1 MAPALQRTHPL
12 ISTIPLPSHIS
23 PHQLTS
29 IVPLPFA
36 PMLQEF
42 GIRQIAAE
50 IKELLEPFLDIITA
64 HRSSLQ
70 SDPRYIAGVV
80 VFYRSVQRNKRCAL
94 AYLMNRLRR
103 IVAFR
108 WLFGQAAPARL
119 EDNLSGAERQFLTA
133 YNSLLGEYCDAV
145 GLDLTADQ
153 SPPKDLYVEVRVV
166 HDCGDILTEAG
177 PVALKPGTAH
187 FLKRTDVE
195 HLIRQGNLTHIL

>member
-1 MAPALQRTHPL
+1 MHGRRGAELLEELRKTKW
-12 ISTIPLPSHIS
+12 LPPYSES
-23 PHQLTS
+23 
-29 IVPLPFA
+29 
-36 PMLQEF
+36 

-50 IKELLEPFLDIITA
+50 IKELLEPFLEIITA
-64 HRSSLQ
+64 HRASLQ
-70 SDPRYIAGVV
+70 NDPRYISGVV

-119 EDNLSGAERQFLTA
+119 DQNLSGAERQFLLK
-133 YNSLLGEYCDAV
+133 YNALLGEYCDAV

-153 SPPKDLYVEVRVV
+153 SPPRDLYVEVRVIA
-166 HDCGDILTEAG
+166 DCGDILTEAG

-195 HLIRQGNLTHIL
+195 HLIRQGSLQHIL